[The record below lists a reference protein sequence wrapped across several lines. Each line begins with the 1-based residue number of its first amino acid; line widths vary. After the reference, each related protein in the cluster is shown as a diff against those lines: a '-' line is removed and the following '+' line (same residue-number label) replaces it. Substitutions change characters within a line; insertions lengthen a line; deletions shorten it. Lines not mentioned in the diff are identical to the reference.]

1 MNTIP
6 CVKITVTGG
15 NLEALSQHVII
26 IFQLAIIFLLCR
38 AHESYHFEN
47 IMRLMSSG
55 DIYKNFAEEK
65 CDTWYQILAGIQRE
79 FIWTVGM
86 KYLLQTI

>member
-1 MNTIP
+1 MP

-38 AHESYHFEN
+38 THESYHIEN

-55 DIYKNFAEEK
+55 DNYKNFAEEK
-65 CDTWYQILAGIQRE
+65 CDTSYQMSCWDRGRE